1 VPDDWIRQWGDPTL
15 RAVAAPVAVL
25 DDLLRM
31 QVQRM
36 RATLLAADGA
46 GLAATQVGYL
56 RRVFVF
62 RSTPEDPVDAIV
74 NPEIV
79 AASDARATFVEG
91 CLSFMAVAV
100 AVSRPE
106 AVRVRGVGLDGRER
120 VIEAEGPDASL
131 FQHEIDHLDGVLTLD
146 RATPQERR
154 RAIAVLLAAE
164 RPASRAA

>member
-25 DDLLRM
+25 DDLLAL

-36 RATLLAADGA
+36 RGTLLAADGA
-46 GLAATQVGYL
+46 GLAATQVGTL

-62 RSTPEDPVDAIV
+62 RFTREDPVDALV
-74 NPEIV
+74 NPRIV
-79 AASDARATFVEG
+79 AASDAHATFVEG
-91 CLSFMAVAV
+91 CLSFMAVTV

-106 AVRVRGVGLDGRER
+106 AVRVQGFGLDGRER

-131 FQHEIDHLDGVLTLD
+131 LQHEIDHLDGVLTLD

-154 RAIAVLLAAE
+154 RAIAVLLEAPAA
-164 RPASRAA
+164 RAA